1 MRFVSVKKRLLQ
13 SSVNLSNIVSV
24 LWMGADQISLLY
36 FSSPFDAGL
45 ATMAGLMLESW
56 ARSSSLSLSLFTCSI
71 GV

>member
-24 LWMGADQISLLY
+24 LYMGADQISLLY
-36 FSSPFDAGL
+36 FSSPSIPGL

-56 ARSSSLSLSLFTCSI
+56 TRSPSLSLGLFTCSI

>member
-36 FSSPFDAGL
+36 FSSPFDTGL
-45 ATMAGLMLESW
+45 ATMAGL
-56 ARSSSLSLSLFTCSI
+56 
-71 GV
+71 V